1 MVQCPRDT
9 RCLKEKGHKGF
20 CQFKGV
26 VSGDSDGKRVTRHT
40 GAGGSTRVDR
50 MKELAAKREQ
60 QHAGRGGRGSSM
72 QDDDD
77 EGDGDWDDEDVEY
90 QDFGMTQAERRA
102 ARGSHGAAYEQGSMQ
117 DEDAA
122 YGGEDWSG
130 PAAPPECIESIR
142 LARQRLE
149 LWQLE
154 PFFDETVVGCIVRIG
169 LGQTEMGGSGLYRAA
184 EVVAVKEMPEQ
195 PYTLGT
201 RRSTK
206 RLQLEFGE
214 CRRSYPMTSVSN
226 QPLDAL
232 EMASFQQA
240 GGGTR
245 ALRPVCG
252 PRRARPPDG
261 LAGLRPL
268 VRPPERR
275 LSSLGARRGLRSSPP
290 AAEDVPPCQPPGRCA
305 RRRVCRRS
313 RSARSQPN
321 PHCSS

>member
-1 MVQCPRDT
+1 MQA
-9 RCLKEKGHKGF
+9 LG
-20 CQFKGV
+20 
-26 VSGDSDGKRVTRHT
+26 
-40 GAGGSTRVDR
+40 
-50 MKELAAKREQ
+50 AKRERKAARQ
-60 QHAGRGGRGSSM
+60 ADNSDS
-72 QDDDD
+72 
-77 EGDGDWDDEDVEY
+77 GDGDEGEEEGEGDVEY
-90 QDFGMTQAERRA
+90 QDFGMSRAERKA
-102 ARGSHGAAYEQGSMQ
+102 ARTGGYSAAAEEAEEEEEQ
-117 DEDAA
+117 E
-122 YGGEDWSG
+122 GEEWSG
-130 PAAPPECIESIR
+130 PAAAPESFESIR
-142 LARQRLE
+142 LPRQRLE
-149 LWQLE
+149 MWQLE
-154 PFFDETVVGCIVRIG
+154 PFFDETVVGCLVRIG
-169 LGQTEMGGSGLYRAA
+169 LGQTETGGSGLYRAA

-275 LSSLGARRGLRSSPP
+275 LSSLGARRGPRSSPP

-305 RRRVCRRS
+305 RRRGCRRS

-321 PHCSS
+321 PHSSS